1 MVRAIQSMRLA
12 SLKTFEESV
21 FVLGMRDAAY
31 FATDLFFE
39 AFRSTFPVPRDS
51 SGLSIPTPP
60 EIWRQYVAFYKWS
73 EVEVEPI
80 AFVNFL
86 RYRDVYLVGGLCA
99 RRHFYRRLPAEHWD
113 ACKKRGGIVQM
124 LLESAARE
132 LNHATAL
139 FGYCGDAKSWRVAE
153 RVGYARTRHPNQ
165 IVKWLRDLP
174 EDKRHA
180 LEDQV
185 ASIGPF

>member
-1 MVRAIQSMRLA
+1 MKS
-12 SLKTFEESV
+12 FEESV
-21 FVLGMRDAAY
+21 FVLGMRDATY

-39 AFRSTFPVPRDS
+39 AFRSAFPVPRDN

-73 EVEVEPI
+73 GLHVEPI
-80 AFVNFL
+80 AFVNLL

-99 RRHFYRRLPAEHWD
+99 RRHFYRRLPPEQWD
-113 ACKKRGGIVQM
+113 ACKKRGGIVQI
-124 LLESAARE
+124 LLETVDTE
-132 LNHATAL
+132 LNDATAL
-139 FGYCGDAKSWRVAE
+139 FGYCGDAKSWRVSE
-153 RVGYARTRHPNQ
+153 RVGYRRTRHPNQ

-174 EDKRHA
+174 EDRRHV

-185 ASIGPF
+185 AAIGRF